1 MAFKPRNKNTASEQ
15 KGGIEVESV
24 DSRNNESSTKT
35 KPYSIPEIKS
45 FKEQACQVLDILE
58 SRGINIYSEDRTP
71 GMYLRTKNGNRKNI
85 IDILSGRKSA
95 SLSQHQ
101 QQNQE
106 SEESNE
112 QSSKSI
118 AGLLDFFNKNSN
130 SI

>member
-1 MAFKPRNKNTASEQ
+1 MAFKERNKNKSGDNKNPA
-15 KGGIEVESV
+15 KLGIEVESV

-71 GMYLRTKNGNRKNI
+71 GMYLRTKNSNRKNI

-101 QQNQE
+101 QQQE
-106 SEESNE
+106 NE
-112 QSSKSI
+112 QSSKPI
-118 AGLLDFFNKNSN
+118 NGLLDFFNKNSN

>member
-1 MAFKPRNKNTASEQ
+1 MAFKARNKNTASEQ
-15 KGGIEVESV
+15 KDGIEVESV

-58 SRGINIYSEDRTP
+58 SKGINIYSEDRTP
-71 GMYLRTKNGNRKNI
+71 GMYLRTKNSNRKNI

-101 QQNQE
+101 QQQE
-106 SEESNE
+106 NE
-112 QSSKSI
+112 QSSKPI
-118 AGLLDFFNKNSN
+118 NGLLDFFNKNSN